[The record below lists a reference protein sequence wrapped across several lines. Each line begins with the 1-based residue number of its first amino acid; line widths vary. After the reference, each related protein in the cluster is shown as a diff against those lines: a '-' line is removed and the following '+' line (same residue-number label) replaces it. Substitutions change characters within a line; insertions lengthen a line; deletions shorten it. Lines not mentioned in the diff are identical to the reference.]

1 MKKKQFETILYSAVG
16 VGAMFV
22 LLTGFNVVSAALK
35 QRLDLTRERAY
46 TLSEGTKAILKKID
60 TPVKIRFYCTR
71 AEYATPE
78 TVFLRNYAQQAEDL
92 LDEFK
97 QYAGGK
103 LTIQKFNPLPDSDAE
118 DSAKLDGIEG
128 QAVSAEGE
136 PFYLGLA
143 VNMLDA
149 TVALPFLS
157 PSRERMLEYDVA
169 RAISQVITPQ
179 KPVVGVMSGLPVFG
193 EFNPMMMRMGQRG
206 QEPWILI
213 NELKRDFTVK
223 EVSLGVDKMDDDIKV
238 LVVIYPRDISEGAQY
253 AIDQFLLRGGKL
265 VAFLD
270 PLSIADNRSSNPSNP
285 LQGAM
290 ASGATLD
297 KLLKAWGIEFDVS
310 KAVADM
316 RFKTNIRGQ
325 DGRPQEAA
333 AVLSLTREAMN
344 AEDVL
349 TSQMDNLLLPYPGV
363 FTGTPAAGLKET
375 VLLKTSKNSQLIDKI
390 MAQFGGGE
398 KEFKSSD
405 KEYALAVRL
414 TGKFKTAYPEGK
426 PGDKSAGK
434 TEDEKKEG
442 EKKDGENK
450 EGDTKAES
458 KPDNSLKE
466 STADGVAILVGDSD
480 MIFDPVCA
488 QVQNIFGQKI
498 VIPQNGNLNLAQSMV
513 EQLAGDSNLIGVRSR
528 ATLNRPFT
536 VVKKMEERA
545 QESYRSKIKEL
556 EASLSETQQKLNEL
570 QRTKEKGQRF
580 ILSPEQQ
587 QEVAKF
593 RQKEADAKKEL
604 KQVRKNLRQDV
615 DSLENRLKWVNILAM
630 PLVVSLS
637 GIGLAVYKRK
647 RTTSK

>member
-1 MKKKQFETILYSAVG
+1 MKKPIETFLYSAAG

-22 LLTGFNVVSAALK
+22 LLIGFNVVTAALK
-35 QRLDLTRERAY
+35 QRIDLTKERAY

-60 TPVKIRFYCTR
+60 TPVKIRFYCTQ
-71 AEYATPE
+71 AENATPE
-78 TVFLRNYAQQAEDL
+78 TVFLRNYAQQVTDL

-103 LTIQKFNPLPDSDAE
+103 LLIQKFNPSPDSDAE

-128 QAVSAEGE
+128 QMVSAEGE
-136 PFYLGLA
+136 PFYLGVA
-143 VNMLDA
+143 VSMLDE

-157 PSRERMLEYDVA
+157 PSRERMLEYDVV

-179 KPVVGVMSGLPVFG
+179 KPIVGLMSALPVLG

-206 QEPWILI
+206 QEPWII
-213 NELKRDFTVK
+213 VNELKRDFTVK
-223 EVSLGVDKMDDDIKV
+223 EVAVGVDKIDDDIKV
-238 LVVIYPRDISEGAQY
+238 LLVIYPRDISDGAQY
-253 AIDQFLLRGGKL
+253 AIDQFILRGGKV

-270 PLSIADNRSSNPSNP
+270 PLSIADTRNSNPSNP

-290 ASGATLD
+290 ASGATMD

-316 RFKTNIRGQ
+316 TFKTNIRGQ
-325 DGRPQEAA
+325 DGRPQAAA
-333 AVLSLTREAMN
+333 AVLSLTKEAMN

-349 TSQMDNLLLPYPGV
+349 TSQLDNLLLPYPGV

-375 VLLKTSKNSQLIDKI
+375 VLLKTSKNSQLIEKI

-398 KEFKSSD
+398 KDFKASD
-405 KEYALAVRL
+405 KEYALAIRL
-414 TGKFKTAYPEGK
+414 TGKFKTAFPDGK
-426 PGDKSAGK
+426 PGDKAGDK
-434 TEDEKKEG
+434 KNEGETKDEKKPE
-442 EKKDGENK
+442 
-450 EGDTKAES
+450 A

-466 STADGVAILVGDSD
+466 SSTDGVVILVGDSD
-480 MIFDPVCA
+480 VIFDPVCV

-513 EQLAGDSNLIGVRSR
+513 EQLAGDSNLIAVRSR

-556 EASLSETQQKLNEL
+556 EGSLSETQQKLNEL
-570 QRTKEKGQRF
+570 QRSKEKGQRF

-587 QEVAKF
+587 QELAKF

-604 KQVRKNLRQDV
+604 KQVRKNLRRDV
-615 DSLENRLKWVNILAM
+615 DSLENELKWVNILAM
-630 PLVVSLS
+630 PFIVSLS
-637 GIGLAVYKRK
+637 GIALAVYKRK
-647 RTTSK
+647 RTAAK

>member
-1 MKKKQFETILYSAVG
+1 MKSKQLETILYSTVG
-16 VGAMFV
+16 VAVMFV
-22 LLTGFNVVSAALK
+22 LLSGFNVVTAAFK
-35 QRLDLTRERAY
+35 QRLDLTKEKAY

-60 TPVKIRFYCTR
+60 TPIKIRFYCTR
-71 AEYATPE
+71 AESASPE
-78 TVFLRNYAQQAEDL
+78 TVFFRNYAQQVEDL

-97 QYAGGK
+97 QYAGSK

-128 QAVSAEGE
+128 QVVSSEGE

-143 VNMLDA
+143 VKMLDEM
-149 TVALPFLS
+149 VALPFLS

-179 KPVVGVMSGLPVFG
+179 KPVVGVMSALPVFG

-206 QEPWILI
+206 QEPWIII

-223 EVSLGVDKMDDDIKV
+223 EVSLGVDKIDDDVKV
-238 LVVIYPRDISEGAQY
+238 LVVIYPREISDGAQY
-253 AIDQFLLRGGKL
+253 AIDQFVLRGGKV

-290 ASGATLD
+290 SSGATMD

-316 RFKTNIRGQ
+316 TFKTNIRGQ

-333 AVLSLTREAMN
+333 AVLSLTKEAMN
-344 AEDVL
+344 ADDAV
-349 TSQMDNLLLPYPGV
+349 TSQLDNLLLPYPGA
-363 FTGTPAAGLKET
+363 FTGTPATGLKET
-375 VLLKTSKNSQLIDKI
+375 VLLKTTKNSQFIDKI
-390 MAQFGGGE
+390 MAQFGGGA
-398 KEFKSSD
+398 KDFKASD
-405 KEYALAVRL
+405 KEYALAIRL
-414 TGKFKTAYPEGK
+414 AGKFKTAFPDGK
-426 PGDKSAGK
+426 PGEKSA
-434 TEDEKKEG
+434 EKKDEG
-442 EKKDGENK
+442 EKKEDMPE
-450 EGDTKAES
+450 T

-466 STADGVAILVGDSD
+466 STADTVVILVGDSD
-480 MIFDPVCA
+480 MIFDPVCV

-536 VVKKMEERA
+536 VVKRMEEKA

-587 QEVAKF
+587 QELARF
-593 RQKEADAKKEL
+593 RQKEAEAKKEL
-604 KQVRKNLRQDV
+604 KQVRKNLRRDV
-615 DSLENRLKWVNILAM
+615 DSMENRLRWMNIAAM
-630 PLVVSLS
+630 PVVVSLT
-637 GIGLAVYKRK
+637 GIALAVYKRK
-647 RTTSK
+647 RTAAK

>member
-1 MKKKQFETILYSAVG
+1 MKSKQLETILYSTVG
-16 VGAMFV
+16 VAVMF
-22 LLTGFNVVSAALK
+22 LLLSGFNVVTAALK
-35 QRLDLTRERAY
+35 QRIDLTKEKAF
-46 TLSEGTKAILKKID
+46 TLSAGTKAILKKID

-71 AEYATPE
+71 AENATPE
-78 TVFLRNYAQQAEDL
+78 TVFLRNYAQQVADL

-103 LTIQKFNPLPDSDAE
+103 LTIQKFNPTPDSDAE

-128 QAVSAEGE
+128 QAVSTEGE

-143 VNMLDA
+143 VNVLDE
-149 TVALPFLS
+149 TVPIPFLS

-169 RAISQVITPQ
+169 RAISQVMTPQ

-206 QEPWILI
+206 QEPWIFI

-223 EVSLGVDKMDDDIKV
+223 EVSPGVDAIEGDLKV
-238 LVVIYPRDISEGAQY
+238 LVVIYPREISDGAQY
-253 AIDQFLLRGGKL
+253 AIDQFILRGGKL

-290 ASGATLD
+290 ASGATMD

-316 RFKTNIRGQ
+316 TFKTNIRGQ
-325 DGRPQEAA
+325 DGRPQAAA
-333 AVLSLTREAMN
+333 AVLSLTKDAMN
-344 AEDVL
+344 ADDVL
-349 TSQMDNLLLPYPGV
+349 TSQLDNVLLPYPGV

-375 VLLKTSKNSQLIDKI
+375 VLLKTSKNSQLIAKI

-398 KEFKSSD
+398 KDFKASD
-405 KEYALAVRL
+405 KEYALAIRL
-414 TGKFKTAYPEGK
+414 AGKFKTAFPDGK
-426 PGDKSAGK
+426 PGEKSA
-434 TEDEKKEG
+434 EKKDEG
-442 EKKDGENK
+442 EKKEDKPE
-450 EGDTKAES
+450 T

-466 STADGVAILVGDSD
+466 STTDGVVILVGDSD
-480 MIFDPVCA
+480 MIFDPVCV

-498 VIPQNGNLNLAQSMV
+498 IIPQNGNLNLAQSMV

-536 VVKKMEERA
+536 VVNQMKERA
-545 QESYRSKIKEL
+545 EEALRGKIKEL
-556 EASLSETQQKLNEL
+556 ETSKQETEQKLAEL
-570 QRTKEKGQRF
+570 QRTKEKGQQRF

-587 QEVAKF
+587 Q
-593 RQKEADAKKEL
+593 
-604 KQVRKNLRQDV
+604 
-615 DSLENRLKWVNILAM
+615 
-630 PLVVSLS
+630 
-637 GIGLAVYKRK
+637 
-647 RTTSK
+647 

>member
-1 MKKKQFETILYSAVG
+1 MKSKQFETLLYSAVG
-16 VGAMFV
+16 VAAMFV
-22 LLTGFNVVSAALK
+22 LLAGFNVISAALK
-35 QRLDLTRERAY
+35 QRIDLTREKAY
-46 TLSEGTKAILKKID
+46 TLSAGTKAILKKID

-71 AEYATPE
+71 AENATPE
-78 TVFLRNYAQQAEDL
+78 TVFMRNYAQQVEDL

-103 LTIQKFNPLPDSDAE
+103 LTLQKLNPLPDSDAE
-118 DSAKLDGIEG
+118 DSARLDGIEG
-128 QAVSAEGE
+128 QVVSAEGE

-143 VNMLDA
+143 VKMLDE

-179 KPVVGVMSGLPVFG
+179 KPVVGVMSALPAFG

-206 QEPWILI
+206 QEPWIII
-213 NELKRDFTVK
+213 NELKRDFAVK
-223 EVSLGVDKMDDDIKV
+223 EVSLGVDKIDEDIKV
-238 LVVIYPRDISEGAQY
+238 LVVIYPREISEGAQY
-253 AIDQFLLRGGKL
+253 AIDQFILRGGKV

-270 PLSIADNRSSNPSNP
+270 PLSIADNRNSNPSNP

-316 RFKTNIRGQ
+316 TFKTNIRGQ
-325 DGRPQEAA
+325 DGRPQAAA
-333 AVLSLTREAMN
+333 AVLSLTKDAMN
-344 AEDVL
+344 ADDAL
-349 TSQMDNLLLPYPGV
+349 TSQLDNLLLPYPGV

-375 VLLKTSKNSQLIDKI
+375 VLLKTTKNSQLIDKI
-390 MAQFGGGE
+390 MAQFGGGD
-398 KEFKSSD
+398 KDFKASD
-405 KEYALAVRL
+405 KEYALAIRL
-414 TGKFKTAYPEGK
+414 TGKFKTAFPDGK
-426 PGDKSAGK
+426 PGEKSAEK
-434 TEDEKKEG
+434 KDEAEKKED
-442 EKKDGENK
+442 KKPE
-450 EGDTKAES
+450 T

-466 STADGVAILVGDSD
+466 STTDGVVILVGDSD
-480 MIFDPVCA
+480 MIFDPVCV

-536 VVKKMEERA
+536 VVKRMEEKA

-556 EASLSETQQKLNEL
+556 ETSLSETQQKVNEL

-587 QEVAKF
+587 QELAKF
-593 RQKEADAKKEL
+593 RQKEAEAKKEL
-604 KQVRKNLRQDV
+604 KQVRKNLRREV
-615 DSLENRLKWVNILAM
+615 DSLENRLKWINIAAM
-630 PLVVSLS
+630 PVIVSLS
-637 GIGLAVYKRK
+637 GIALAVYKRK
-647 RTTSK
+647 RTAAK

>member
-1 MKKKQFETILYSAVG
+1 MKKKPFETILYSAVG
-16 VGAMFV
+16 VAAMFI
-22 LLTGFNVVSAALK
+22 LLAGFNVVTAALK
-35 QRLDLTRERAY
+35 QRIDLTKERAY

-60 TPVKIRFYCTR
+60 TPVKIRFYCTQ
-71 AEYATPE
+71 ADNATPE
-78 TVFLRNYAQQAEDL
+78 TVFLRNYAQQVADL

-103 LTIQKFNPLPDSDAE
+103 LTIQKFNPTPDSDAE

-128 QAVSAEGE
+128 QVVSAEGE

-143 VNMLDA
+143 INMLDQ

-169 RAISQVITPQ
+169 RAISQAITPQ
-179 KPVVGVMSGLPVFG
+179 KPIVGLMSALPVLG

-206 QEPWILI
+206 QEPWII
-213 NELKRDFTVK
+213 VNELKRDFTVK
-223 EVSLGVDKMDDDIKV
+223 EVALGVDKIDDDIKV
-238 LVVIYPRDISEGAQY
+238 LVVIYPREISDGAQY
-253 AIDQFLLRGGKL
+253 AIDQFILRGGKL

-290 ASGATLD
+290 ASGATMD

-316 RFKTNIRGQ
+316 TFKTNIRGQ
-325 DGRPQEAA
+325 DGRPQAAA
-333 AVLSLTREAMN
+333 AVLSLTKDAMN
-344 AEDVL
+344 ADDVL
-349 TSQMDNLLLPYPGV
+349 TSQLDNLLLPYPGV

-375 VLLKTSKNSQLIDKI
+375 VLLKTSKNSQLIEKI

-398 KEFKSSD
+398 KDFKASD
-405 KEYALAVRL
+405 KEYALAIRL
-414 TGKFKTAYPEGK
+414 TGKFKTAFPDGK
-426 PGDKSAGK
+426 PGEKAGEK
-434 TEDEKKEG
+434 KNEGEKKEG
-442 EKKDGENK
+442 EEQKP
-450 EGDTKAES
+450 ES

-466 STADGVAILVGDSD
+466 SSTDGVVILVGDSD
-480 MIFDPVCA
+480 FIFDPVCV

-513 EQLAGDSNLIGVRSR
+513 EQLASDSNLIAVRSR

-556 EASLSETQQKLNEL
+556 EAGLSETQQKLNEL

-587 QEVAKF
+587 QELAKF

-604 KQVRKNLRQDV
+604 KQVRKNLRRDV
-615 DSLENRLKWVNILAM
+615 DSLEDRLKWVNILAM
-630 PLVVSLS
+630 PFIVSLS

-647 RTTSK
+647 RTAAK

>member
-1 MKKKQFETILYSAVG
+1 MKSKQLETILYSTVG
-16 VGAMFV
+16 VAVMF
-22 LLTGFNVVSAALK
+22 LLLSAFNVVTAALK
-35 QRLDLTRERAY
+35 QRIDLTKEKAF
-46 TLSEGTKAILKKID
+46 TLSAGTKAILKKID

-71 AEYATPE
+71 AENATPE
-78 TVFLRNYAQQAEDL
+78 TVFLRNYAQQVEDL

-97 QYAGGK
+97 QYAGSK

-128 QAVSAEGE
+128 QVVSAEGE

-143 VNMLDA
+143 INMLDE

-157 PSRERMLEYDVA
+157 PTRERMLEYDVA

-179 KPVVGVMSGLPVFG
+179 KPVVGVMSALPVFG

-206 QEPWILI
+206 QEPWIII

-223 EVSLGVDKMDDDIKV
+223 EVSLGADKIDDDVKV
-238 LVVIYPRDISEGAQY
+238 LVVIYPREISDGAQY
-253 AIDQFLLRGGKL
+253 AIDQFVLRGGKV

-290 ASGATLD
+290 SSGATMD

-316 RFKTNIRGQ
+316 TFKTNIRGQ

-333 AVLSLTREAMN
+333 AVLSLTKEAMN
-344 AEDVL
+344 ADDVV
-349 TSQMDNLLLPYPGV
+349 TSQLDNLLLPYPGA

-375 VLLKTSKNSQLIDKI
+375 VLLKTTKNSQFIDKI
-390 MAQFGGGE
+390 MAQFGGGA
-398 KEFKSSD
+398 KDFKASD
-405 KEYALAVRL
+405 KEYALAIRL
-414 TGKFKTAYPEGK
+414 AGKFKTAFPEGK
-426 PGDKSAGK
+426 PGEKS
-434 TEDEKKEG
+434 TEKKDEG
-442 EKKDGENK
+442 EKKEDKKSE
-450 EGDTKAES
+450 T

-466 STADGVAILVGDSD
+466 STADTVVILVGDSD
-480 MIFDPVCA
+480 MIFDPVCV

-498 VIPQNGNLNLAQSMV
+498 IIPQNGNLNLAQSMV

-536 VVKKMEERA
+536 VVKRMEEKA

-587 QEVAKF
+587 QEMARF
-593 RQKEADAKKEL
+593 RQKEAEAKKEL
-604 KQVRKNLRQDV
+604 KQVRKNLRHDV
-615 DSLENRLKWVNILAM
+615 DSMENRLKWVNIAAM
-630 PLVVSLS
+630 PVVVSLT
-637 GIGLAVYKRK
+637 GITLAVYKRK
-647 RTTSK
+647 RTAAK

>member
-1 MKKKQFETILYSAVG
+1 MKSKQFETILYSTVG
-16 VGAMFV
+16 VAVMF
-22 LLTGFNVVSAALK
+22 LLLSGFNVVTAALK
-35 QRLDLTRERAY
+35 QRIDLTKEKAF
-46 TLSEGTKAILKKID
+46 TLSAGTKAILKKID

-71 AEYATPE
+71 AENATPE
-78 TVFLRNYAQQAEDL
+78 TVFLLNYAQQVEDL

-97 QYAGGK
+97 QYAGSK

-128 QAVSAEGE
+128 QVVSADGE

-143 VNMLDA
+143 VNMLDE
-149 TVALPFLS
+149 TVPMPFLS
-157 PSRERMLEYDVA
+157 PTRERMLEYDVA
-169 RAISQVITPQ
+169 RAISQAITPQ
-179 KPVVGVMSGLPVFG
+179 KPVVGLMSALPVLG

-206 QEPWILI
+206 QEPWIVV

-223 EVSLGVDKMDDDIKV
+223 EVALGVDKIDDDIKV
-238 LVVIYPRDISEGAQY
+238 LVVIYPRDISDGAQY
-253 AIDQFLLRGGKL
+253 AIDQFILRGGKL

-270 PLSIADNRSSNPSNP
+270 PLSIADNRNSNPSNP

-316 RFKTNIRGQ
+316 TYKTNIRGQ
-325 DGRPQEAA
+325 DGRPQAAA
-333 AVLSLTREAMN
+333 AVLSLTKDAMN
-344 AEDVL
+344 TDDVL
-349 TSQMDNLLLPYPGV
+349 TSQLDNLLLPYPGV

-390 MAQFGGGE
+390 IAQFGGGE
-398 KEFKSSD
+398 KDFKASD
-405 KEYALAVRL
+405 KEYALAIRL
-414 TGKFKTAYPEGK
+414 TGRFKTAFPDGK
-426 PGDKSAGK
+426 PG
-434 TEDEKKEG
+434 EKPG
-442 EKKDGENK
+442 EKKDEVEKK
-450 EGDTKAES
+450 EDKKPDTKA
-458 KPDNSLKE
+458 DNSLKE
-466 STADGVAILVGDSD
+466 STTDGVVILVGDSD
-480 MIFDPVCA
+480 MIFDPVCV
-488 QVQNIFGQKI
+488 QVQNVFGQKI

-615 DSLENRLKWVNILAM
+615 DSLENRLKWVNIAAM
-630 PLVVSLS
+630 PLIVSVS
-637 GIGLAVYKRK
+637 GIALAAYKRK
-647 RTTSK
+647 RTAAK

>member
-1 MKKKQFETILYSAVG
+1 MKKPIETFLYSTAG

-22 LLTGFNVVSAALK
+22 LLVGFNVVSAALK
-35 QRLDLTRERAY
+35 QRIDLTKERAY

-71 AEYATPE
+71 AENATPE
-78 TVFLRNYAQQAEDL
+78 TVFLRNYAQQVADL

-103 LTIQKFNPLPDSDAE
+103 LLIQKFNPSPDSDAE

-128 QAVSAEGE
+128 QMVTAEGE
-136 PFYLGLA
+136 PFYLGVA
-143 VNMLDA
+143 VSMLDE

-157 PSRERMLEYDVA
+157 PSRERMLEYDVI

-179 KPVVGVMSGLPVFG
+179 KPIVGLMSALPVLG

-206 QEPWILI
+206 QEPWII
-213 NELKRDFTVK
+213 VNELKRDFTVK
-223 EVSLGVDKMDDDIKV
+223 EVAVGVDKIEDDIKV
-238 LVVIYPRDISEGAQY
+238 LLVIYPRDISDGAQY
-253 AIDQFLLRGGKL
+253 AIDQFILRGGKV

-270 PLSIADNRSSNPSNP
+270 PLSIADTRNSNPSNP

-290 ASGATLD
+290 ASGATMD

-316 RFKTNIRGQ
+316 TFKTNIRGQ
-325 DGRPQEAA
+325 DGRPQAAA
-333 AVLSLTREAMN
+333 AVLSLTKEAMN

-349 TSQMDNLLLPYPGV
+349 TSQLDNLLLPYPGV

-375 VLLKTSKNSQLIDKI
+375 VLLKTSKNSQLIEKI

-398 KEFKSSD
+398 KDFKASD
-405 KEYALAVRL
+405 KEYALAIRL
-414 TGKFKTAYPEGK
+414 TGKFKTAFPDGK
-426 PGDKSAGK
+426 PGDKAGEK
-434 TEDEKKEG
+434 KNEGETKDEKKPE
-442 EKKDGENK
+442 
-450 EGDTKAES
+450 T

-466 STADGVAILVGDSD
+466 SSTDGVVILVGDSD
-480 MIFDPVCA
+480 VIFDPVCV

-513 EQLAGDSNLIGVRSR
+513 EQLAGDSNLIAVRSR

-556 EASLSETQQKLNEL
+556 EGSLSETQQKLNEL
-570 QRTKEKGQRF
+570 QRTKEKGQQRF

-587 QEVAKF
+587 QELAKF
-593 RQKEADAKKEL
+593 RQKEAEAKKEL
-604 KQVRKNLRQDV
+604 KQVRKNLRRDV
-615 DSLENRLKWVNILAM
+615 DSLEDRLKWANILAM
-630 PLVVSLS
+630 PFIVSLS

-647 RTTSK
+647 RTAAK